1 MRTALWFS
9 TFGFPKSGL
18 LLPYTAQSPTLF
30 KRIEFKTKKDIND
43 EIERLLSEP
52 GTKKYGFGQSMYHQ
66 MPFFC
71 NPEEHIPDWCWDMIQ
86 DYQIITDYNVPLSK
100 DLNDINVWTLDCFGV
115 IGNEINN
122 IQAYR
127 KNHNGG

>member
-1 MRTALWFS
+1 
-9 TFGFPKSGL
+9 
-18 LLPYTAQSPTLF
+18 
-30 KRIEFKTKKDIND
+30 
-43 EIERLLSEP
+43 
-52 GTKKYGFGQSMYHQ
+52 
-66 MPFFC
+66 
-71 NPEEHIPDWCWDMIQ
+71 MIQ

-127 KNHNGG
+127 NKHNGG